1 MQTFHW
7 LIEFAYTQNAP
18 RKTRE
23 KYQVFYVRY
32 TKPLSV
38 RPLLILFLQ
47 RKRLVKLLIIA
58 IAFFALYQIVSITRT
73 VQMPMVL
80 KFPSH
85 RAEIPLEK
93 ASLNVLK
100 DQEVITSGLNAHIW
114 YDVCPSSIQAFCN
127 YPLFPKAA
135 NEKTVI
141 RTPDLTRN
149 QDTYVQRIF
158 GYLHPPRTGKYRF
171 AIASDDFSE
180 LWLSASEDPA
190 KAVLICKVD
199 EWVGRGEYQH
209 ETSQISRKIELK
221 QDEKYYMEIL
231 HVQLGGEDF
240 FNVRWSVPDKV
251 TKSTY
256 LYSYSCIPDLFLNIL
271 RNFFPI
277 Y

>member
-1 MQTFHW
+1 MCFK
-7 LIEFAYTQNAP
+7 EFLLNIIRGENKYILNISNYYLTQSSAVHFKRFGV
-18 RKTRE
+18 RKATIMR
-23 KYQVFYVRY
+23 
-32 TKPLSV
+32 

-158 GYLHPPRTGKYRF
+158 G
-171 AIASDDFSE
+171 
-180 LWLSASEDPA
+180 
-190 KAVLICKVD
+190 
-199 EWVGRGEYQH
+199 
-209 ETSQISRKIELK
+209 
-221 QDEKYYMEIL
+221 
-231 HVQLGGEDF
+231 
-240 FNVRWSVPDKV
+240 
-251 TKSTY
+251 
-256 LYSYSCIPDLFLNIL
+256 
-271 RNFFPI
+271 
-277 Y
+277 